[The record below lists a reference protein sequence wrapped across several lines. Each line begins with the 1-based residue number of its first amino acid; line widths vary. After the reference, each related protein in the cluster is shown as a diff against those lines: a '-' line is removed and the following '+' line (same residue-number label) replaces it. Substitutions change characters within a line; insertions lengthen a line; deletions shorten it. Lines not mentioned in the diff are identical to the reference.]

1 MHRRTIDKRGGI
13 RLSQRSESDAARGC
27 QHRDDVPHP
36 SERNLSVDSL
46 GSVGPNDEWRILVRR
61 EGGKTIMAAKKKA
74 AKKPAAKKK
83 AAKKK

>member
-1 MHRRTIDKRGGI
+1 
-13 RLSQRSESDAARGC
+13 
-27 QHRDDVPHP
+27 
-36 SERNLSVDSL
+36 L